1 MSKKIQDENGNTF
14 VEVKPLYKRWWIWVL
29 AVVVIIFIFAALSG
43 GSDDTKESNATAH
56 TTTSAEKGNSKNRT
70 DNSNSLTIDYNKVP
84 IISEKTYKLSVSD
97 TTWNS
102 ASVSISSTRVIK
114 VKPFE
119 YNSESGKKAEGLI
132 ILNVAVKP
140 SRDLTATFPDQGT
153 IITNDGQQQEAI
165 MPSMKG
171 VTTNWGGDI
180 ANGANKSGD
189 VIFPL
194 EKLNNI
200 SDIKSLRYK
209 FNASYDTDDY
219 EDENSNHNYDL
230 TINLD

>member
-1 MSKKIQDENGNTF
+1 MILKNQMQQLN
-14 VEVKPLYKRWWIWVL
+14 
-29 AVVVIIFIFAALSG
+29 
-43 GSDDTKESNATAH
+43 

-84 IISEKTYKLSVSD
+84 IISEKDLQTFRIWHYLELGFC
-97 TTWNS
+97 
-102 ASVSISSTRVIK
+102 SISSARVIK

-200 SDIKSLRYK
+200 SDIKSFK
-209 FNASYDTDDY
+209 
-219 EDENSNHNYDL
+219 
-230 TINLD
+230 I